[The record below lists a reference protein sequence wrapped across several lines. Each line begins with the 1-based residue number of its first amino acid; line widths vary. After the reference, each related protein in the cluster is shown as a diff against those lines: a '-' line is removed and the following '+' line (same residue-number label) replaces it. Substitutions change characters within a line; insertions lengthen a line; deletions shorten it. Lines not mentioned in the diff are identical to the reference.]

1 LTEMTHT
8 LHRTGDL
15 SSLQKDYVVL
25 VMSCR
30 GFNDAGATPKL
41 VEALQIL
48 AKFDPINLGDMKT
61 GSIWARDYNFKRI
74 MESATDTSI
83 FHGVYRDIGT
93 VKKVVKALKEASL
106 GMSVVVS
113 GLYDEVSAMSRE
125 IGVKPHTVFAS
136 IGVWG
141 KTKLLPERA
150 EVLDIITMSGH
161 GMVSR
166 YLVAKLAKDVQTR
179 KISSDEA
186 ARTMAKC
193 CTCGIFNVERCKEL
207 IESLTRNQ

>member
-1 LTEMTHT
+1 
-8 LHRTGDL
+8 
-15 SSLQKDYVVL
+15 
-25 VMSCR
+25 MSCR
-30 GFNDAGATPKL
+30 GFNDAGATPRL
-41 VEALQIL
+41 VEALRIL
-48 AKFDPINLGDMKT
+48 AQFDPVNLGDMKT
-61 GSIWARDYNFKRI
+61 GSIWARDYNLKRI
-74 MESATDTSI
+74 VESATDTSV
-83 FHGVYRDIGT
+83 FHGVYRD
-93 VKKVVKALKEASL
+93 VESAKKVVKALKEANL

-113 GLYDEVSAMSRE
+113 GLYDEVSAMSHD

-141 KTKLLPERA
+141 KTKLLPERG
-150 EVLDIITMSGH
+150 EVLDIITMCGH

-166 YLVAKLAKDVQTR
+166 YLVTKLAKDVQTK

-207 IESLTRNQ
+207 IESLTRKQ

>member
-1 LTEMTHT
+1 MTHT

-15 SSLQKDYVVL
+15 GSLKTDYVVL

-41 VEALQIL
+41 VEALQTL
-48 AKFDPINLGDMKT
+48 AKFDPINMGDMKT

-74 MESATDTSI
+74 VDSATDTSI
-83 FHGVYRDIGT
+83 FHGVYRNIET
-93 VKKVVKALKEASL
+93 VKKVVKALKEANL

-113 GLYDEVSAMSRE
+113 GLYNEVSDMARE

-136 IGVWG
+136 IGLWG
-141 KTKLLPERA
+141 KTKLLPERG
-150 EVLDIITMSGH
+150 EVLDIITMCGH

-166 YLVAKLAKDVQTR
+166 HLVTKLAKDAQIG

-207 IESLTRNQ
+207 VEKMTRKQ